1 MVFLSNID
9 CPSILV
15 TGNATFSSSITQGS
29 VISSM
34 LKANGSGTLVAAVA
48 GDITD
53 LISGTYL
60 PLSGGTLT
68 GALNGTSLS
77 MSGNANALSYTLS
90 DWTAMRWVSTILQ
103 VGGFNASQ
111 WQNVDMYANAS
122 HIFRFNQT
130 TNINYNAL
138 QVNGAL
144 NGTSAA
150 FSGAGLFGTSTALS
164 GIAGGIATNS
174 ATSSGMNMRVSDVNK
189 GYVYVSGSDV
199 LMEGAA
205 SMNVKLLTTSGYY
218 YNLAPS
224 GLATSNAI
232 RTLFNTTTDNGTDA
246 LQVAGSGLFSSSV
259 TALGGNFNTS
269 AGGSSLILANTG
281 AQNSNG
287 LEIRGGTAGTT
298 VNWKIEKD
306 NTLSQNL
313 QFTPSTANGGT
324 SFTTPVLSLSSTG
337 AITASSSVT
346 ANSFVKSGGTSAQ
359 FLKADGS
366 VDGSTYLTSAGAVT
380 SIAGTTNQITVSAS
394 TGAVTVSLP
403 SAVTISGAMNA
414 SSFFETSDLR
424 KKDIVSVTKQAD
436 GIDFVGFKW
445 KKELN
450 LDNRKHLGVI
460 AQQVEK
466 VIPDA
471 VTTDEKG
478 FKSVNYTEV
487 MLYKLEKLTEKVSEL
502 EKELKKLKTK
512 KLKN

>member
-1 MVFLSNID
+1 MKINTMKLKLTALLLVLYTGLYAQNKIVLTAPRLDTSSLSNRIN
-9 CPSILV
+9 LKANTNLNNV
-15 TGNATFSSSITQGS
+15 NGVLSSTYGGAGS
-29 VISSM
+29 VNGI
-34 LKANGSGTLVAAVA
+34 LKANGSGVVSPVIAS
-48 GDITD
+48 DITT

-68 GALNGTSLS
+68 
-77 MSGNANALSYTLS
+77 
-90 DWTAMRWVSTILQ
+90 
-103 VGGFNASQ
+103 
-111 WQNVDMYANAS
+111 
-122 HIFRFNQT
+122 
-130 TNINYNAL
+130 
-138 QVNGAL
+138 GAL

-269 AGGSSLILANTG
+269 SGGSSLILANTG

-346 ANSFVKSGGTSAQ
+346 ATNATLTASTASTSTTTGALIVTGGVGVGGAIWAGSGFFESDKRWKNIDSRIASNSSIDAIRWTWNDSHKIDNRQHWGYSAQ
-359 FLKADGS
+359 EVLEVLPEAVSKTNEGFYGIEYNS
-366 VDGSTYLTSAGAVT
+366 VFTYK
-380 SIAGTTNQITVSAS
+380 IAN
-394 TGAVTVSLP
+394 
-403 SAVTISGAMNA
+403 
-414 SSFFETSDLR
+414 
-424 KKDIVSVTKQAD
+424 
-436 GIDFVGFKW
+436 
-445 KKELN
+445 
-450 LDNRKHLGVI
+450 
-460 AQQVEK
+460 
-466 VIPDA
+466 
-471 VTTDEKG
+471 
-478 FKSVNYTEV
+478 
-487 MLYKLEKLTEKVSEL
+487 LEKLVSEL

-512 KLKN
+512 KLKLK